1 VRVAAPPER
10 GRANDA
16 LVLLLSSTLE
26 VPKSSVRVVGG
37 QRGRSKVVEVDGLEL
52 AEVELRLDRAV
63 SSRS

>member
-26 VPKSSVRVVGG
+26 VTKSSVRVVGG

-52 AEVELRLDRAV
+52 AEVERRLARRV
-63 SSRS
+63 SS